1 MNKKGRVVKV
11 LFIVIVIAILA
22 TVVTSVFNMHS
33 FNEAV
38 KNRPMITGATID
50 VDLVDCSG
58 DECIVEENLVD
69 NNETLEKTDDFSD

>member
-22 TVVTSVFNMHS
+22 TVVTSVFNMHT

-38 KNRPMITGATID
+38 KDRPMLTGATTQ
-50 VDLVDCSG
+50 VDLIDCSG
-58 DECIVEENLVD
+58 DECVVGNDLNQKDGNLEELND
-69 NNETLEKTDDFSD
+69 